1 MAEPSKLRVS
11 ELDFNELRNNLK
23 SFLKSQDKF
32 KDYNFEGSVISS
44 LLDVFAYNT
53 HYNSFYLNMI
63 ANEMFIDS
71 AVTRSG
77 MVSLSKLLGYTPR
90 SRVGATANVNLT
102 ITPTDS
108 PTNIIVSKNNL
119 LSTIRTRVII

>member
-11 ELDFNELRNNLK
+11 ELDFNEIRNNLK

-53 HYNSFYLNMI
+53 FSSI
-63 ANEMFIDS
+63 
-71 AVTRSG
+71 G
-77 MVSLSKLLGYTPR
+77 K
-90 SRVGATANVNLT
+90 
-102 ITPTDS
+102 
-108 PTNIIVSKNNL
+108 
-119 LSTIRTRVII
+119 